1 MLTYHPALFP
11 SQHLTFYF
19 MGFVVLS
26 FPDVIAGIIPCATF
40 PDWKVSAVVLWLDSS
55 VFYIANISF
64 HGWINI
70 LLYRCTSLSIHLLK
84 TILAAPK
91 FWEVR
96 NSCYKHSWAGFCVD
110 RGSQLLWENAKNTLP
125 GLYAQ
130 TVSIPFSCPLP
141 WVGRLEGDPTWKKM
155 IPKNHR
161 SCFCPK
167 PKTIL
172 PGELLVFSYERGQY
186 SGPQMPQNLNGK
198 EGEVIG
204 PHQSFKGSRKQEKLS
219 CRSYLWLRESSVT
232 GRGRAADKQPQS
244 AECPWGKLTSSNH
257 S

>member
-110 RGSQLLWENAKNTLP
+110 RGSQLLWENAKKHTSWIVCSDCLH
-125 GLYAQ
+125 
-130 TVSIPFSCPLP
+130 PFFMSTSLGGEAGGWPY
-141 WVGRLEGDPTWKKM
+141 LE
-155 IPKNHR
+155 KNDTQK
-161 SCFCPK
+161 S
-167 PKTIL
+167 
-172 PGELLVFSYERGQY
+172 
-186 SGPQMPQNLNGK
+186 
-198 EGEVIG
+198 
-204 PHQSFKGSRKQEKLS
+204 
-219 CRSYLWLRESSVT
+219 
-232 GRGRAADKQPQS
+232 
-244 AECPWGKLTSSNH
+244 
-257 S
+257 